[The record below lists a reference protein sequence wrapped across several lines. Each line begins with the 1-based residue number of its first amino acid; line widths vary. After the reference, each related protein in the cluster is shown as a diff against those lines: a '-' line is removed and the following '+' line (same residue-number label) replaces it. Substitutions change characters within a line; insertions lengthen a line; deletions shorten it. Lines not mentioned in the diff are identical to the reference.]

1 MRNDPLYEEA
11 IQKIR
16 GLKRDEKEI
25 IPEPMGTRLISSS
38 LMATGFGGANAL
50 QQDPTANNI
59 RVKLPD
65 KDDDDLSEADNEV
78 EKEMEANERMK
89 IKLEAQLR
97 YDRMAKNK
105 IKGKTLNSQGS
116 SSQLASSQ

>member
-1 MRNDPLYEEA
+1 M
-11 IQKIR
+11 
-16 GLKRDEKEI
+16 
-25 IPEPMGTRLISSS
+25 S
-38 LMATGFGGANAL
+38 
-50 QQDPTANNI
+50 QDPTANNI

-105 IKGKTLNSQGS
+105 MKGKVGGMSG
-116 SSQLASSQ
+116 

>member
-1 MRNDPLYEEA
+1 VRNDPLYEEA

-16 GLKRDEKEI
+16 GLKKDEVEQV
-25 IPEPMGTRLISSS
+25 PEAMGSRLISQS
-38 LMATGFGGANAL
+38 LMMTGFGNNNGGAGL
-50 QQDPTANNI
+50 SQDPTANNI

-89 IKLEAQLR
+89 IKLEA
-97 YDRMAKNK
+97 
-105 IKGKTLNSQGS
+105 
-116 SSQLASSQ
+116 